1 VPFGRLADL
10 HGRKRV
16 FASGLLAY
24 TGTSWLCAEASSIE
38 FLIAARALQGI
49 AGAMIFGTSVA
60 ILTSVFPPARR
71 GQVLGLN
78 VAAVYAGLS
87 LGPYA
92 GGIIVEHYGWRTI
105 FGVNVPL
112 SAVAFGL
119 TVWKLKGE
127 WAEARGARFDA
138 AGSLFYAA
146 ALVAMMYGLSR
157 LPAAWAAALAAA
169 GVWLLVMFVRRE
181 LSIASPVLDVA
192 LLARNR
198 VFAMGSLAALIN
210 YSATFAVG
218 FLLSLYLQYV
228 RGFNA
233 QYAGTI
239 LVSQPVVMALVSPFA
254 GRLSDRAEPRV
265 VASIGMGMVAAGLFL
280 LAAIDPHTPLPAIVA
295 ALLVLGCGFGLFSSP
310 NTNAVMGSVDP
321 PQYGVASALL
331 ATMRLT
337 GQMMSMA
344 VAMLTLAAFVGREPL
359 SAAHNAGLND
369 GLRVAFLVFGA
380 FCTAGVFASL
390 ARGRG
395 RRA

>member
-359 SAAHNAGLND
+359 SAAHHAGLND